1 MPTSDIACAG
11 AKITALSGLLD
22 VTPHVAVSLLS
33 VQALAAGNLDMLRFW
48 KAVAEHLRGNAPFFL
63 GAPA

>member
-1 MPTSDIACAG
+1 MPLSDVARAG

-22 VTPHVAVSLLS
+22 VAPDLAVSLLS

-48 KAVAEHLRGNAPFFL
+48 KAVGEYMRGNAPFFL